1 MKKLKNVDFPLAIAI
16 MALLVIGCSRSLPF
30 PKDCHTVKAKG
41 IGQTVSQTATGAT
54 TVATITGDPLIAGT
68 TEAEFSNIPSLD
80 PNEAPFK
87 GKLKLFTMH
96 GTLTLRVY
104 NGKLSPLTGV
114 FSSDG
119 DVVHGTGKFEN
130 ATGRLFLSGL
140 INTNDG
146 SFTEDI
152 TGIICLNKP
161 VQHDWK

>member
-104 NGKLSPLTGV
+104 NGKLSPLLV
-114 FSSDG
+114 YLA
-119 DVVHGTGKFEN
+119 
-130 ATGRLFLSGL
+130 ATVTLYMEPVSLRMQRAGCFYLGL
-140 INTNDG
+140 LIQMMVASLKILQG
-146 SFTEDI
+146 SFA
-152 TGIICLNKP
+152 
-161 VQHDWK
+161 